1 MTENKVVN
9 LQFPNT
15 DLEELSDEEME
26 SIVGGFAAI
35 VFLVN
40 AVLPGGAP
48 GTVGTVL
55 PGGAPGT
62 VGTVFN

>member
-48 GTVGTVL
+48 GTVGTV
-55 PGGAPGT
+55 
-62 VGTVFN
+62 FN